1 MPDFADEAVTPQ
13 VRKAAAWAW
22 RLLVLA
28 GAAAVLFWLI
38 QRFVVIVVPLAL
50 ALILT
55 ALFLPAVDWLH
66 RHRVPRWLAV
76 ILVFLLGLGALGGL
90 LTFVVT
96 RFIEG
101 LPHLID
107 QITVSIDALRDWA
120 ANGPLELGQQQI
132 NNAVDSAIGTLQQ
145 RQAEITSGVVSTAS
159 ALATFLTGFFI
170 TVFTL
175 IVFLH
180 GGRSIYE
187 FVTRIVPVQVRE
199 RVRDAGRSGFTTLTG
214 YVQGTFVVA
223 LVDGIGIGIGLLVLG
238 IPLALPLAS
247 LVFLGAFVPFVGAMV
262 TGFLAVVIAIL
273 AKGWLYG
280 LFTLGLVLAVQQ
292 LEGNV
297 LQPLIM
303 GRAVRLHPLAV
314 LVALT
319 AGGVVAGII
328 GCCWRCRSWRSST
341 MRCARCWTP
350 EKPLRRRAGRS
361 RSFSG
366 DR

>member
-22 RLLVLA
+22 RLVVLA
-28 GAAAVLFWLI
+28 AAAAVLFWLV

-66 RHRVPRWLAV
+66 RRRVPRSLAV
-76 ILVFLLGLGALGGL
+76 VLVFLLGLGALGGL

-101 LPHLID
+101 LPHLVD
-107 QITVSIDALRDWA
+107 QITVSIDSLRDWA

-145 RQAEITSGVVSTAS
+145 RQAEITSGVMSTAS
-159 ALATFLTGFFI
+159 ALAKFVTGFFI
-170 TVFTL
+170 TIFML

-262 TGFLAVVIAIL
+262 TGFLAVVIAVL

-328 GCCWRCRSWRSST
+328 GVLLAVPLLAFLDHAVRSLLDSRE
-341 MRCARCWTP
+341 TP
-350 EKPLRRRAGRS
+350 PAQG
-361 RSFSG
+361 G
-366 DR
+366 AVP

>member
-22 RLLVLA
+22 RLVVLA
-28 GAAAVLFWLI
+28 AAAAVLFWLV

-66 RHRVPRWLAV
+66 RRRVPRSLAV

-101 LPHLID
+101 LPHLVD
-107 QITVSIDALRDWA
+107 QITVSIDSLRDWA

-145 RQAEITSGVVSTAS
+145 RQAEITSGVMSTAS
-159 ALATFLTGFFI
+159 ALAKFVTGFFI
-170 TVFTL
+170 TIFML

-223 LVDGIGIGIGLLVLG
+223 LVDGVGIGIGLLVLG

-262 TGFLAVVIAIL
+262 TGFLAVVIAVL

-328 GCCWRCRSWRSST
+328 GVLLAVPLLAFLDHAVRSLLDSRE
-341 MRCARCWTP
+341 TP
-350 EKPLRRRAGRS
+350 PAQG
-361 RSFSG
+361 G
-366 DR
+366 AVP

>member
-22 RLLVLA
+22 RLVVLA
-28 GAAAVLFWLI
+28 AAAAVLFWLV

-66 RHRVPRWLAV
+66 RRRVPRSLAV

-107 QITVSIDALRDWA
+107 QITVSIDSLRDWA

-145 RQAEITSGVVSTAS
+145 RQAEITSGVMSTAS
-159 ALATFLTGFFI
+159 ALAKFVTGFFI
-170 TVFTL
+170 TIFML

-262 TGFLAVVIAIL
+262 TGFLAVVIAVL

-328 GCCWRCRSWRSST
+328 GVLLAVPLLAFLDHAVRSLLDSRE
-341 MRCARCWTP
+341 TP
-350 EKPLRRRAGRS
+350 PAQG
-361 RSFSG
+361 G
-366 DR
+366 AVP

>member
-22 RLLVLA
+22 RLVVLA
-28 GAAAVLFWLI
+28 AAAAVLFWLI

-101 LPHLID
+101 LPHLVD
-107 QITVSIDALRDWA
+107 QITVSIDSLRDWA

-145 RQAEITSGVVSTAS
+145 RQAEITSGVMSTAS
-159 ALATFLTGFFI
+159 ALAKFVTGFFI
-170 TVFTL
+170 TIFML

-262 TGFLAVVIAIL
+262 TGFLAVVIAVL

-328 GCCWRCRSWRSST
+328 GVLLAVPLLAFLDHAVRSLLDSRE
-341 MRCARCWTP
+341 TP
-350 EKPLRRRAGRS
+350 PAQG
-361 RSFSG
+361 G
-366 DR
+366 AVP

>member
-22 RLLVLA
+22 RLVVLA
-28 GAAAVLFWLI
+28 AAAAVLFWLI

-66 RHRVPRWLAV
+66 RRRVPRSLAV
-76 ILVFLLGLGALGGL
+76 VLVFLLGLGALGGL

-107 QITVSIDALRDWA
+107 QITVSIDSLRDWA

-132 NNAVDSAIGTLQQ
+132 NNAVDSAIGTLQE
-145 RQAEITSGVVSTAS
+145 RQAQITSGVMSTAS
-159 ALATFLTGFFI
+159 VLAKFVTGFFI
-170 TVFTL
+170 TIFML

-187 FVTRIVPVQVRE
+187 FVTRIVPAHVRE
-199 RVRDAGRSGFTTLTG
+199 PVRDAGRAGFTTLTG

-223 LVDGIGIGIGLLVLG
+223 LVDGVGIGIGLLVLG

-262 TGFLAVVIAIL
+262 TGFLAVVIAVL

-314 LVALT
+314 LIALT

-328 GCCWRCRSWRSST
+328 GVLLAVPLLAFLDHAVRS
-341 MRCARCWTP
+341 
-350 EKPLRRRAGRS
+350 LLDS
-361 RSFSG
+361 RETSPAQG
-366 DR
+366 GAVP

>member
-22 RLLVLA
+22 RLVVLA
-28 GAAAVLFWLI
+28 AAAAVLFWLI

-66 RHRVPRWLAV
+66 RRRVPRSLAV

-145 RQAEITSGVVSTAS
+145 RQAEITSGVMSTAS
-159 ALATFLTGFFI
+159 ALAKFVTGFFI
-170 TVFTL
+170 TIFML

-187 FVTRIVPVQVRE
+187 FVTRIVPAQVRE

-328 GCCWRCRSWRSST
+328 GVLLAVPLLAFLDHAVRSLLDSRE
-341 MRCARCWTP
+341 TP
-350 EKPLRRRAGRS
+350 PAQG
-361 RSFSG
+361 G
-366 DR
+366 AVP

>member
-22 RLLVLA
+22 RLVVLA
-28 GAAAVLFWLI
+28 AAAAVLFWLV

-66 RHRVPRWLAV
+66 RRRVPRSLAV

-107 QITVSIDALRDWA
+107 QITVSIDSLRDWA

-145 RQAEITSGVVSTAS
+145 RQAEITSGVMSTAS
-159 ALATFLTGFFI
+159 ALAKFVTGFFI
-170 TVFTL
+170 TIFML

-262 TGFLAVVIAIL
+262 TGFLAVVIAVL

-328 GCCWRCRSWRSST
+328 GVLLAVPLLAFLDHAVRSLLGSRE
-341 MRCARCWTP
+341 TP
-350 EKPLRRRAGRS
+350 PAQG
-361 RSFSG
+361 G
-366 DR
+366 AVP

>member
-1 MPDFADEAVTPQ
+1 MFATLDAHHASHTTE
-13 VRKAAAWAW
+13 W
-22 RLLVLA
+22 
-28 GAAAVLFWLI
+28 I
-38 QRFVVIVVPLAL
+38 
-50 ALILT
+50 
-55 ALFLPAVDWLH
+55 
-66 RHRVPRWLAV
+66 
-76 ILVFLLGLGALGGL
+76 LLGLGALGGL

-101 LPHLID
+101 LPHLVD
-107 QITVSIDALRDWA
+107 QITVSIDSLRDWA

-145 RQAEITSGVVSTAS
+145 RQAEITSGVMSTAS
-159 ALATFLTGFFI
+159 ALAKFVTGFFI
-170 TVFTL
+170 TIFML

-262 TGFLAVVIAIL
+262 TGFLAVVIAVL

-328 GCCWRCRSWRSST
+328 GVLLAVPLLAFLDHAVRSLLDSRE
-341 MRCARCWTP
+341 TP
-350 EKPLRRRAGRS
+350 PAQG
-361 RSFSG
+361 G
-366 DR
+366 AVP

>member
-28 GAAAVLFWLI
+28 GAAAVLSWLI

-66 RHRVPRWLAV
+66 RRRVPRSLAV

-107 QITVSIDALRDWA
+107 QITVSIDSLRDWA

-145 RQAEITSGVVSTAS
+145 RQAEITSGVMSTAS
-159 ALATFLTGFFI
+159 ALAKFVTGFFI
-170 TVFTL
+170 TIFML

-187 FVTRIVPVQVRE
+187 FVTRIVPAQVRE

-328 GCCWRCRSWRSST
+328 GVLLAVPLLAFLDHAVRSLLDSRE
-341 MRCARCWTP
+341 TP
-350 EKPLRRRAGRS
+350 PAQG
-361 RSFSG
+361 G
-366 DR
+366 AVP

>member
-1 MPDFADEAVTPQ
+1 M
-13 VRKAAAWAW
+13 
-22 RLLVLA
+22 
-28 GAAAVLFWLI
+28 
-38 QRFVVIVVPLAL
+38 
-50 ALILT
+50 
-55 ALFLPAVDWLH
+55 
-66 RHRVPRWLAV
+66 
-76 ILVFLLGLGALGGL
+76 
-90 LTFVVT
+90 
-96 RFIEG
+96 
-101 LPHLID
+101 
-107 QITVSIDALRDWA
+107 
-120 ANGPLELGQQQI
+120 
-132 NNAVDSAIGTLQQ
+132 
-145 RQAEITSGVVSTAS
+145 
-159 ALATFLTGFFI
+159 
-170 TVFTL
+170 L

-187 FVTRIVPVQVRE
+187 FVTRIVPAQVRE

-328 GCCWRCRSWRSST
+328 GVLLAVPLLAFLDHAVRSLLDSRE
-341 MRCARCWTP
+341 TP
-350 EKPLRRRAGRS
+350 PAQG
-361 RSFSG
+361 G
-366 DR
+366 AVP

>member
-22 RLLVLA
+22 RLVVLA
-28 GAAAVLFWLI
+28 AAAAVLFWLI

-187 FVTRIVPVQVRE
+187 FVTRIVPLQVRE

-262 TGFLAVVIAIL
+262 TGFLAVVIAVL

-328 GCCWRCRSWRSST
+328 GVLLAVPLLAFLDHAVRSLLDSRE
-341 MRCARCWTP
+341 TP
-350 EKPLRRRAGRS
+350 PAQG
-361 RSFSG
+361 G
-366 DR
+366 AVP

>member
-22 RLLVLA
+22 RLVVLA
-28 GAAAVLFWLI
+28 AAAAVLFWLI

-66 RHRVPRWLAV
+66 RRRVPRSLAV

-101 LPHLID
+101 LPHLVD
-107 QITVSIDALRDWA
+107 QITVSIDSLRDWA

-145 RQAEITSGVVSTAS
+145 RQAEITSGVMSTAS
-159 ALATFLTGFFI
+159 ALAKFVTGFFI
-170 TVFTL
+170 TIFML

-262 TGFLAVVIAIL
+262 TGFLAVVIAVL

-328 GCCWRCRSWRSST
+328 GVLLAVPLLAFLDHAVRSLLDSRE
-341 MRCARCWTP
+341 TP
-350 EKPLRRRAGRS
+350 PAQG
-361 RSFSG
+361 G
-366 DR
+366 AVP

>member
-1 MPDFADEAVTPQ
+1 MPDFADEAVAPQ

-22 RLLVLA
+22 RIVVLA
-28 GAAAVLFWLI
+28 AAAAVVFWLI

-66 RHRVPRWLAV
+66 RHRVPRAVAVLAV
-76 ILVFLLGLGALGGL
+76 FLVGLGALGGL
-90 LTFVVT
+90 LTFVVS
-96 RFIEG
+96 RFVDG
-101 LPHLID
+101 LPQLVD
-107 QITVSIDALRDWA
+107 QVTVSIDSLRDWA
-120 ANGPLELGQQQI
+120 ANGPLDLGQQQI
-132 NNAVDSAIGTLQQ
+132 NNALDSAIGTLQQ
-145 RQAEITSGVVSTAS
+145 RQADITSGVVSTAS
-159 ALATFLTGFFI
+159 ALATFVTGFFI
-170 TVFTL
+170 TVFML

-180 GGRSIYE
+180 GGRTIYE
-187 FVTRIVPVQVRE
+187 FVTRIVPAHVRE
-199 RVRDAGRSGFTTLTG
+199 RTREAGRAGFANLTG

-223 LVDGIGIGIGLLVLG
+223 LVDGVGIGIGLLVLG

-247 LVFLGAFVPFVGAMV
+247 LVFLGAFVPFVGAVV
-262 TGFLAVVIAIL
+262 TGLLAVVVATL

-280 LFTLGLVLAVQQ
+280 LITLGLVLAVQQ

-319 AGGVVAGII
+319 AGGVVAGIV
-328 GCCWRCRSWRSST
+328 GVLLSVPLLAFLDRAVRS
-341 MRCARCWTP
+341 M
-350 EKPLRRRAGRS
+350 LDS
-361 RSFSG
+361 REHVAAVG
-366 DR
+366 GAVP

>member
-22 RLLVLA
+22 RLVVLA
-28 GAAAVLFWLI
+28 AAAAVLFWLV

-66 RHRVPRWLAV
+66 RRRVPRSLAV

-101 LPHLID
+101 LPHLVD
-107 QITVSIDALRDWA
+107 QITVSIDSLRDWA

-145 RQAEITSGVVSTAS
+145 RQAEITSGVMSTAS
-159 ALATFLTGFFI
+159 ALAKFVTGFFI
-170 TVFTL
+170 TIFML

-262 TGFLAVVIAIL
+262 TGFLAVVIAVL

-328 GCCWRCRSWRSST
+328 GVLQAVPLLAFLDHAVRSLLDSRE
-341 MRCARCWTP
+341 TP
-350 EKPLRRRAGRS
+350 PAQG
-361 RSFSG
+361 G
-366 DR
+366 AVP